1 MLSFVFEEVSM
12 LWVAGMSAVGGG
24 DIFSKHFI
32 PFEWYND
39 LATISFSMPL
49 TCISISISIRMTFN
63 EIIYGSRT
71 QYPVSMFR
79 HLQALV
85 WEPVVCTGSAPAR
98 LSSTSAL
105 AASTAAAPG
114 TSWTVT

>member
-12 LWVAGMSAVGGG
+12 LWVAGMSAVSGG

-49 TCISISISIRMTFN
+49 TCNFYIFFKLMVNGREHIFCY
-63 EIIYGSRT
+63 IIFSFHVIYFF
-71 QYPVSMFR
+71 FR
-79 HLQALV
+79 VFLFILIF
-85 WEPVVCTGSAPAR
+85 
-98 LSSTSAL
+98 L
-105 AASTAAAPG
+105 
-114 TSWTVT
+114 

>member
-39 LATISFSMPL
+39 LATISFSIPL
-49 TCISISISIRMTFN
+49 TCNFYIF
-63 EIIYGSRT
+63 
-71 QYPVSMFR
+71 F
-79 HLQALV
+79 
-85 WEPVVCTGSAPAR
+85 
-98 LSSTSAL
+98 
-105 AASTAAAPG
+105 
-114 TSWTVT
+114 